1 MGPKQRMIAV
11 SLGLIV
17 TISGL
22 GCTSTSAAAAGEGE
36 PPAAEAC
43 FNVRDVLSFDALHDK
58 FVYVSCRHG
67 RHFLLTME
75 NICLGLRNSLAI
87 AVSNDFNR
95 VCSQDGATIT
105 YRGLGRTA
113 RCIILQVE
121 AVDDKAAAQALV
133 ERRTKPQD
141 SDTQE

>member
-17 TISGL
+17 TISGF
-22 GCTSTSAAAAGEGE
+22 GCTSTSATAAGEGE
-36 PPAAEAC
+36 PPAAKAC

-58 FVYVSCRHG
+58 FVYVRCRHG

-95 VCSQDGATIT
+95 VCSQDRATIT
-105 YRGLGRTA
+105 YQGLGRTA
-113 RCIILQVE
+113 RCLILRVE
-121 AVDDKAAAQALV
+121 AVDDRAAAQKLV

-141 SDTQE
+141 SDTSE

>member
-1 MGPKQRMIAV
+1 MITLL
-11 SLGLIV
+11 LGLIV
-17 TISGL
+17 TISGF
-22 GCTSTSAAAAGEGE
+22 GCTSTSATAAGEGE
-36 PPAAEAC
+36 PPAVEAC

-58 FVYVSCRHG
+58 FVYVRCRRG

-95 VCSQDGATIT
+95 VCSQDRAMIT
-105 YRGLGRTA
+105 FEGLGRTS
-113 RCIILQVE
+113 RCLILWVE
-121 AVDDKAAAQALV
+121 KVEDRAAAQALV
-133 ERRTKPQD
+133 ERRTRSQD

>member
-17 TISGL
+17 TISGF
-22 GCTSTSAAAAGEGE
+22 GCASTNAAAAGEGE
-36 PPAAEAC
+36 PPAAKAC

-95 VCSQDGATIT
+95 VCSQDRAMIT
-105 YRGLGRTA
+105 FEGLGRTS
-113 RCIILQVE
+113 RCLILWVE
-121 AVDDKAAAQALV
+121 KVDDRAAAQELV
-133 ERRTKPQD
+133 ERRTNPQD

>member
-1 MGPKQRMIAV
+1 MQGITAF
-11 SLGLIV
+11 LGL
-17 TISGL
+17 TLAFTGL
-22 GCTSTSAAAAGEGE
+22 GCTSTKSADTREDAPVAQ
-36 PPAAEAC
+36 EAC

-58 FVYVSCRHG
+58 FVYVSCRRG
-67 RHFLLTME
+67 RHYLLTME

-121 AVDDKAAAQALV
+121 AVDDRAAAQELV
-133 ERRTKPQD
+133 ERRTKAQD
-141 SDTQE
+141 SDTSE

>member
-1 MGPKQRMIAV
+1 MGSKQRMIALL
-11 SLGLIV
+11 LGLIV

-22 GCTSTSAAAAGEGE
+22 GCTSTSAAAAGESE
-36 PPAAEAC
+36 PPSAKAC

-58 FVYVSCRHG
+58 FVYVRCRRG

-95 VCSQDGATIT
+95 VCSLDRAAIT
-105 YRGLGRTA
+105 YQGLGRTA
-113 RCIILQVE
+113 RCLILRVE
-121 AVDDKAAAQALV
+121 AVDDRAAAQKLV

-141 SDTQE
+141 SDPRE